1 MDGRLLQTL
10 PSPNGLDRWTA
21 ARQPEQPG
29 RLTLC
34 ALLVAAAHAIVL
46 AALLQIGAPPIPPAA
61 DWANVPLIIEDTEP
75 LGTAALSPPAATP
88 QTLSMPP
95 SLIVTTSP
103 ATAKAAPHPPVVIA
117 RHPPRP
123 PITSPAAGAPRQT
136 QPESASGGASGSV
149 AGTQTAAIPQPAAS
163 ADDSAALAGLE
174 ARIDR
179 AVQAAAFMPDAAKRQ
194 HREGRARLR
203 FTYRD
208 GVVDGIEVVESSQSR
223 ILDDAALAAVRHAH
237 YPAAPSAARGRR
249 LTLLVWID
257 FRVVPEES

>member
-21 ARQPEQPG
+21 ARQPGQPV

-34 ALLVAAAHAIVL
+34 AILVAAVHAIVL
-46 AALLQIGAPPIPPAA
+46 VALLKIGGPPIPPAA
-61 DWANVPLIIEDTEP
+61 DWAGVPLVIEDTEP
-75 LGTAALSPPAATP
+75 LGTAALSPPEAATP
-88 QTLSMPP
+88 QTLSTPP

-103 ATAKAAPHPPVVIA
+103 AAAKAAPHPPVVIA

-123 PITSPAAGAPRQT
+123 PTTSPAVGAARQT
-136 QPESASGGASGSV
+136 QPESASGASGSV
-149 AGTQTAAIPQPAAS
+149 AGSQTAAIPQPAAS

-223 ILDDAALAAVRHAH
+223 ILDDAALAAVRRAH
-237 YPAAPSAARGRR
+237 YPAVPSAARGRR

-257 FRVVPEES
+257 FRLVQQES